1 MAGKVPPQK
10 DTKKKKGKS
19 LKEKRKAKREKRASK

>member
-1 MAGKVPPQK
+1 MHINK

-19 LKEKRKAKREKRASK
+19 SWKHQDQEGEREIKT